1 MQHTFL
7 TDEAN
12 EMIAAVQD
20 LKKAQERVFCAISNY
35 YGEDSKMTAKACDW
49 CADCEEK
56 LQPLF
61 GALLLAEM
69 GWKNAVKAK

>member
-20 LKKAQERVFCAISNY
+20 LKKSTRTRILRY
-35 YGEDSKMTAKACDW
+35 
-49 CADCEEK
+49 
-56 LQPLF
+56 
-61 GALLLAEM
+61 
-69 GWKNAVKAK
+69 